1 MTQKDHP
8 FIRIMHAPPHPKK
21 AKQKKEKE
29 EKAVV

>member
-8 FIRIMHAPPHPKK
+8 FIRIMHAPHPKK

>member
-8 FIRIMHAPPHPKK
+8 FIRIMHAPPQKK
-21 AKQKKEKE
+21 QSKKKEKE

>member
-8 FIRIMHAPPHPKK
+8 FIRIMHAPPTQKK
-21 AKQKKEKE
+21 QSKKKEKE